1 MHTHSIIHSHTHK
14 YARIYKQRDCTYAG
28 MILTCFDVSVFSLCL
43 SRPPHL
49 PVFSRVH
56 APTHALCNLSP
67 HSSCSVCSGLF
78 VALHTTPSS
87 RHESPKICRK
97 PFKDVQ
103 KNHEETSHDNAQV
116 CVAPAS
122 QSEFISSFAMRH
134 PSIEHMN
141 LSSQSFSSA
150 LLKCQVAG

>member
-28 MILTCFDVSVFSLCL
+28 MILTCIDVSLFSLCL
-43 SRPPHL
+43 SLPPHL
-49 PVFSRVH
+49 PVFSLVH

-87 RHESPKICRK
+87 HHESPVMKAQRSVGNCLKMYKRTMRK
-97 PFKDVQ
+97 PATTGLCCAGIVKRIYFVVC
-103 KNHEETSHDNAQV
+103 NATSQH
-116 CVAPAS
+116 
-122 QSEFISSFAMRH
+122 
-134 PSIEHMN
+134 
-141 LSSQSFSSA
+141 
-150 LLKCQVAG
+150 